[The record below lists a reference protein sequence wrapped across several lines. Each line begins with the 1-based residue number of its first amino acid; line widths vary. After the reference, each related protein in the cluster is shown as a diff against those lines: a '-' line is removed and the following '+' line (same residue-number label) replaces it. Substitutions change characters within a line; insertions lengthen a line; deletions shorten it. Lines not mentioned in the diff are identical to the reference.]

1 MTYEPQMSF
10 SEIGE
15 RLGLGTTH
23 VYQIYKRALP
33 KLRAELDKRGIEFA
47 MLETEHAD
55 DNALGEL

>member
-23 VYQIYKRALP
+23 VYQIYVRALP
-33 KLRAELDKRGIEFA
+33 KLRAELDKRGIGYEV
-47 MLETEHAD
+47 LETEHAD
-55 DNALGEL
+55 DRSYE

>member
-23 VYQIYKRALP
+23 VYQIYVRALP
-33 KLRAELDKRGIEFA
+33 KLRAELDKRGIGYE
-47 MLETEHAD
+47 MLETERAD
-55 DNALGEL
+55 DRSYE